1 MESALRSNGLRLV
14 QFSLPRG
21 DIARGERGFANDP
34 RRTDEFRQSVEWTL
48 DTVDRLGC
56 DYVICPAENA
66 LTDLPASIQW
76 GTLKENLQR
85 AGERARL
92 RGVTILVEPLNTFD
106 HPGILVSTMN
116 QAIEQIQE
124 VNEDN
129 VRVLCD
135 VYHMQRTEGN
145 LTDTILK
152 NLEFIRYVQIADSPG
167 RHEPGTGEINYRF
180 VLDAL
185 ADAGFNGWVG
195 LEYVP
200 LTDTTA
206 SLIWLH
212 QYVGG

>member
-1 MESALRSNGLRLV
+1 
-14 QFSLPRG
+14 
-21 DIARGERGFANDP
+21 
-34 RRTDEFRQSVEWTL
+34 
-48 DTVDRLGC
+48 
-56 DYVICPAENA
+56 
-66 LTDLPASIQW
+66 
-76 GTLKENLQR
+76 
-85 AGERARL
+85 
-92 RGVTILVEPLNTFD
+92 
-106 HPGILVSTMN
+106 MN
-116 QAIEQIQE
+116 QAIELIHE

-145 LTDTILK
+145 LTDTIVK
-152 NLEFIRYVQIADSPG
+152 NLEFIRHVQIADSPG